1 MEYQYPFFKE
11 GAYLPAGLSMAD
23 YMYEVYK
30 RGWFLD
36 PNGNPYAT
44 NIIVSEEEP
53 TGEMEVGNGWV
64 NPTTNV
70 LKVWYGEEWHAVSEG
85 PQGIQGETGPM
96 GPTGPTGATGATGPQ
111 GIQGETGATGPTG
124 ATGATGPAGADGITP
139 TLSLGTVTTGS
150 AGSSVIITITG
161 TAPNY
166 VINFTI
172 PRGDTGATGATGAT
186 GETGPQG
193 PQGPQGV
200 QGDAGPTGPTGAT
213 GATGATGPAGPGVP
227 AGGLTDQVLTKTSD
241 SVDYATAWVDAPPAS
256 NGLPPGGAAG
266 ELLVKDTTTDYDA
279 SWTNHLSNIDYI
291 DFDQTPP
298 TTAGGVGR
306 LKWNDTDGTLDLG
319 LKGGNV
325 TLQIGQEQVV
335 RVKNSTGSTIA
346 NGSAVYIDSADGT
359 NFNIVKAIATGDS
372 TSAQTLGI
380 VTEDLSNG
388 GHGFVTTFG
397 LVRDIN
403 TSALTEGAVVYLS
416 GTTAGGLTTT
426 KPVAPV
432 HMVSVGH
439 VLRSHATNGV
449 IFVKVQ
455 NGYEL
460 DELHDVLID
469 TPAAGEL
476 IVRNT
481 ANTLW
486 ENKTPAEASLATTTQ
501 LTALVPA
508 GVISQYAGSSAPS
521 GYLLCEGQTV
531 SRSTYASLFT
541 AIGTAYGAGDGSTTF
556 ALPNL
561 KGRIPVGRDSA
572 QTEFDVLGETGGA
585 KTHTL
590 TTAEMPS
597 HTHTQDAHNHTQN
610 AHSHSVYDPSHYH
623 GPGPGHQSYAQNT
636 YPNGSS
642 WYFPG
647 GGGYLN
653 ANAGMTGYSGTG
665 ISLYNNTAT
674 NNAATATNQNTG
686 GGGAHNNLQPYI
698 TVNYIIKT

>member
-11 GAYLPAGLSMAD
+11 GANYLPDGMSMAD
-23 YMYEVYK
+23 YMYEVYR

-44 NIIVSEEEP
+44 NIIISEEIP
-53 TGEMEVGNGWV
+53 TGPMELGNGWI
-64 NPTTNV
+64 NPTENV
-70 LKVWYGEEWHAVSEG
+70 LKVWYDETWNPVSVG

-96 GPTGPTGATGATGPQ
+96 GPTGPTGPTGPQGIQ
-111 GIQGETGATGPTG
+111 GIQGETGATGAKGDTG
-124 ATGATGPAGADGITP
+124 DTGPAGANGVTP
-139 TLSLGTVTTGS
+139 TLSLGTVTTGNP
-150 AGSSVIITITG
+150 GTNVIITITG
-161 TAPNY
+161 TAPAY

-186 GETGPQG
+186 GDTGPQG
-193 PQGPQGV
+193 PQGIQGAT
-200 QGDAGPTGPTGAT
+200 GDTGPTGPTGAT

-241 SVDYATAWVDAPPAS
+241 SVDYATAWGDVPPAS
-256 NGLPPGGAAG
+256 NGLPTGGTTG
-266 ELLVKDTTTDYDA
+266 QVLTKSSTTDYAAGWVDPTTIPTSQVKHLVKNDTGASVPVGSVVYVTGANGTNILIGLADA
-279 SWTNHLSNIDYI
+279 DTEATSSKTIGILESTLAINGIGYVVTEGLIAGLNTATATAGQSVWLSS
-291 DFDQTPP
+291 
-298 TTAGGVGR
+298 TAGGFVYGAPPAEPAHSVY
-306 LKWNDTDGTLDLG
+306 LG
-319 LKGGNV
+319 VV
-325 TLQIGQEQVV
+325 T
-335 RVKNSTGSTIA
+335 RANS
-346 NGSAVYIDSADGT
+346 
-359 NFNIVKAIATGDS
+359 
-372 TSAQTLGI
+372 
-380 VTEDLSNG
+380 SNG
-388 GHGFVTTFG
+388 
-397 LVRDIN
+397 
-403 TSALTEGAVVYLS
+403 E
-416 GTTAGGLTTT
+416 
-426 KPVAPV
+426 
-432 HMVSVGH
+432 
-439 VLRSHATNGV
+439 

-460 DELHDVLID
+460 DELHDVFVGSAATGDLLAK
-469 TPAAGEL
+469 TSTGWGNTSVSAAG
-476 IVRNT
+476 I
-481 ANTLW
+481 
-486 ENKTPAEASLATTTQ
+486 ATTTQ

-590 TTAEMPS
+590 STAEMPS
-597 HTHTQDAHNHTQN
+597 HTHTQDAHNHSQN
-610 AHSHSVYDPSHYH
+610 AHAHSVYDPSHSHPPASGYISI
-623 GPGPGHQSYAQNT
+623 PQNS
-636 YPNGSS
+636 YPNGTS

-653 ANAGMTGYSGTG
+653 ANAGNTGYAGTG
-665 ISLYNNTAT
+665 VQIYNNTAT
-674 NNAATATNQNTG
+674 NNATTATNQNTG